1 MSDNSTAG
9 ARALTILSAGAV
21 KFVVTDLARV
31 FEPEHACRLD
41 FTFGTIGEV
50 RKQLAAGRT
59 ADVVHGT
66 TPAIADLES
75 AGAVVAGSSR
85 ELGRTA
91 TGLCVKAGAPKPDIS
106 TPVKLKQALVAA
118 ASFAYTNPANG
129 GTSGM
134 FLVGLL
140 GRLGIAD
147 EIARKAVLCAN
158 GDDVV
163 EKVAGGQAELGSTFI
178 SEIVLAEGADVVG
191 PLPAE
196 IGNTTSYSAG
206 LLSVGRNRGL
216 ADKWIGMLLA
226 PGNRQAWMRGGF
238 EPAGGGS

>member
-1 MSDNSTAG
+1 MSDNNAAGSG
-9 ARALTILSAGAV
+9 ARTLTILSAGAV
-21 KFVVTDLARV
+21 KFVVTDLARA
-31 FEPEHACRLD
+31 FDREHACRLE

-50 RKQLAAGRT
+50 KKHLAAGRT

-66 TPAIADLES
+66 TPAIGELER
-75 AGAVVAGSSR
+75 AGAVVAGSRR

-106 TPVKLKQALVAA
+106 TPDKLQQALLAA
-118 ASFAYTNPANG
+118 RSFAYTNPANG
-129 GTSGM
+129 GTSGI

-147 EIARKAVLCAN
+147 VIARKAVLCAN

-163 EKVAGGQAELGSTFI
+163 EKVASGVAELGSTFI

-206 LLSVGRNRGL
+206 LLSVGRNREL
-216 ADKWIGMLLA
+216 ASAWIGTLLA
-226 PGNRQAWMRGGF
+226 PANRRAWARGGF
-238 EPAGGGS
+238 EAAGA